1 MNQPRNP
8 RWYPCCTCN
17 GSGSDGEG
25 GACRDCQGTGVD
37 THPTD

>member
-8 RWYPCCTCN
+8 RWYPCCTCT
-17 GSGSDGEG
+17 GSGSDDEG
-25 GACRDCQGTGVD
+25 NACRDCQGTGVD